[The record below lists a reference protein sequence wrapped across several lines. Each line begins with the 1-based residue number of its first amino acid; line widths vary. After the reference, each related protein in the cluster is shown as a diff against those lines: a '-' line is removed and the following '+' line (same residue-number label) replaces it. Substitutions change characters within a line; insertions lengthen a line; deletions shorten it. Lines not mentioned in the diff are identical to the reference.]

1 MSATP
6 TYDNVVEEL
15 RIDPERIAARPAW
28 SFQAAERRRQH
39 QEAPPSGTAGDPSVQ
54 EPLARQI
61 QTRQTLSGQLPST
74 QTAVAT

>member
-28 SFQAAERRRQH
+28 SFQAAERRRQ
-39 QEAPPSGTAGDPSVQ
+39 QQMVPSRTAGDLSVQ